1 MYDFHEKTPYGCPP
15 RDCSGQ
21 PCPAQPS
28 KAQDCCVP
36 DSHCHGFH
44 EHCGDYV
51 PLPPPIPPVRYVPG
65 MNVQDQLCNMAER
78 VNTSI
83 HRWNEIQ
90 AECYAALNKV
100 VGAAVA
106 SPVYY
111 DNDTVR
117 CEPGY
122 DPESGCEYTVVMAR
136 PCDRAGQPVQ
146 LKLATAYE
154 SLTNSGALEDI
165 STLSFQKSAQ
175 VAISAVPFDTTTWK
189 GPVIVDGVIGSGTS
203 DEIISILGVTKNGA
217 LVVLPGDTLNKELCQ
232 RKIENAIGPVIEIVR
247 DGAGIGEGDVRGS
260 VQAIGYRSCDG
271 MRILL
276 SCGCVE
282 EPGMSIK
289 QVTDVMVKYGCTTA
303 AITSFEP
310 ADSTAV
316 NHAGMTYI
324 GQLTDVTI
332 DYKMPKGAAFWY
344 INKRICNKSGFEQDI
359 ADTQQYLGSFAS
371 ELKNI
376 MGGLDGVDLKDMTG
390 TVEEHTKHL
399 EEVDGKISE
408 LTDMLGG
415 VRTDLTTL
423 QNRVDG
429 IVTDLNQEVSDR
441 IIGDDELSRRI
452 SEEEDARIA
461 ADDALQ
467 NSIDAEATSRD
478 AMDKNLQQ
486 QINTLTAGTG
496 LPTAT
501 RTRKGAV
508 IIGDN
513 LTITPEG
520 RLSAEPGV
528 DIQAGSGI
536 IVNKVGKIN
545 TVSVDATIAT
555 KSDLVP
561 LNEAVEDLT
570 DRVTVAE
577 QELKDDGDEI
587 AGLKTEVTT
596 IKTSIESLQTDTGDI
611 NTALAGKVSKDGDTM
626 TGALT
631 VPNVAV
637 TDSLST
643 GKIMSDSGVVELVS
657 TEQTGRAVSD
667 TPVLLKGVKVPVD
680 DTDAAN
686 KKYIDDETTNLV
698 NEIAVGHILPIASTE
713 KRGIVRIGANLSISP
728 DGTLSAST
736 SGEGGTSVAA
746 GDGISVSTDEEAK
759 VSTVSLNTETKNTLA
774 RVASKAD
781 TSALAA
787 LQSTVDANRAITDTN
802 TQNIDAINTTV
813 GGHSADITA
822 LQTDLAS
829 VDDTAT
835 EAMRVATDA
844 ETKAGQAETKA
855 ATALAS
861 ATDAKTSAD
870 SALEEAGQALQE
882 VGGKVN
888 RAGDSMS
895 GELVVPSLAFN
906 NAPKRNTVI
915 RGVPRNDGP
924 KIAISDG
931 TTSPIVEAQL
941 TAENG
946 VLQLS
951 ANTGHVVST
960 ENVPLVVGTPT
971 QGDHAA
977 TKEYVD
983 SRASIGVST
992 MIFKNKMFQCTVYL
1006 IKGGKVVIGVK
1017 VNIKENFT
1025 ITSVPKTYS
1034 INITSVTPSFQFTL
1048 FNENYTCSISRI
1060 GGNNNIDILFKTDSS
1075 TYNLTVNDILRF
1087 GSIL

>member
-28 KAQDCCVP
+28 KAQDCCIP

-51 PLPPPIPPVRYVPG
+51 PVPPPIPPVRYVPG

-175 VAISAVPFDTTTWK
+175 VAISAVPFDTTTWE

-203 DEIISILGVTKNGA
+203 DEKISILGVTKNGA

-232 RKIENAIGPVIEIVR
+232 RKIKNAIGPVIEIVR

-324 GQLTDVTI
+324 GQLKDVTI

-359 ADTQQYLGSFAS
+359 ANTQQYLGSFAS
-371 ELKNI
+371 DLKNI
-376 MGGLDGVDLKDMTG
+376 MGGLDGVDLKDMAG

-441 IIGDDELSRRI
+441 ISGDDELSRRI
-452 SEEEDARIA
+452 SDEEDARIA

-467 NSIDAEATSRD
+467 NSIVAEATSRD

-528 DIQAGSGI
+528 DIQAGTGI
-536 IVNKVGKIN
+536 IVSKVGKIN
-545 TVSVDATIAT
+545 TVSVNDTIAT

-570 DRVTVAE
+570 GRVTVAE

-587 AGLKTEVTT
+587 AGLKTEVAT

-611 NTALAGKVSKDGDTM
+611 TTALDGKVSKDGDTM

-631 VPNVAV
+631 VPNVTV

-643 GKIMSDSGVVELVS
+643 GKIMSDSGAVVFGSTAQLKDPSDDRVTLKNLQDPVELS
-657 TEQTGRAVSD
+657 
-667 TPVLLKGVKVPVD
+667 
-680 DTDAAN
+680 DAATAYYVQD
-686 KKYIDDETTNLV
+686 KLGEMSTAIQQGEL
-698 NEIAVGHILPIASTE
+698 LPLATTE
-713 KRGIVRIGANLSISP
+713 KPGIVRVGANLSISP

-736 SGEGGTSVAA
+736 SGDGGTSVAA
-746 GDGISVSTDEEAK
+746 GDGISVVNDQETK

-774 RVASKAD
+774 RVANKAD
-781 TSALAA
+781 ASALAA

-829 VDDTAT
+829 VNDTAT

-861 ATDAKTSAD
+861 ATDAKTAAD
-870 SALEEAGQALQE
+870 AAREEAGQALQK
-882 VGGKVN
+882 VGSKVN
-888 RAGDSMS
+888 RAGDVMIGGLSVPTLS
-895 GELVVPSLAFN
+895 FVVGSKKPTTIHGVASNTGPALAITN
-906 NAPKRNTVI
+906 N
-915 RGVPRNDGP
+915 
-924 KIAISDG
+924 
-931 TTSPIVEAQL
+931 TTTPIVEAQL
-941 TAENG
+941 
-946 VLQLS
+946 
-951 ANTGHVVST
+951 ST
-960 ENVPLVVGTPT
+960 EDGELHISAKTEHVDPAEKVPLVVGSPT
-971 QGDHAA
+971 RVDHAA

-983 SRASIGVST
+983 SLARIGVETLVFSSEL
-992 MIFKNKMFQCTVYL
+992 FQCTVYL
-1006 IKGGKVVIGVK
+1006 THGKKVVVGVR
-1017 VNIKENFT
+1017 VNVKSNIPVDVVSN
-1025 ITSVPKTYS
+1025 TYS
-1034 INITSVTPSFQFTL
+1034 ITATSVTPAFQFSLVTGT
-1048 FNENYTCSISRI
+1048 YVCSISRI
-1060 GGNNNIDILFKTDSS
+1060 SGNNNIDILFKPYDSR
-1075 TYNLTVNDILRF
+1075 YIIPINAILRF
-1087 GSIL
+1087 GSMA

>member
-1 MYDFHEKTPYGCPP
+1 
-15 RDCSGQ
+15 
-21 PCPAQPS
+21 
-28 KAQDCCVP
+28 
-36 DSHCHGFH
+36 
-44 EHCGDYV
+44 
-51 PLPPPIPPVRYVPG
+51 

-175 VAISAVPFDTTTWK
+175 VAISAVPFDTTTWE

-203 DEIISILGVTKNGA
+203 DEKISILGVTKNGA

-232 RKIENAIGPVIEIVR
+232 RKIKNAIGPVIEIVR

-324 GQLTDVTI
+324 GQLKDVTI

-359 ADTQQYLGSFAS
+359 ANTQQYLGSFAS

-376 MGGLDGVDLKDMTG
+376 MGGLDGVDLKDMAG

-441 IIGDDELSRRI
+441 ISGDDELSRRI
-452 SEEEDARIA
+452 SDEEDARIA

-467 NSIDAEATSRD
+467 NSIVAEATSRD

-528 DIQAGSGI
+528 DIQAGTGI
-536 IVNKVGKIN
+536 IVSKVGKIN
-545 TVSVDATIAT
+545 TVSVNDTIAT

-587 AGLKTEVTT
+587 AGLKTEVAT
-596 IKTSIESLQTDTGDI
+596 IKTSIDSLQTGTGDI
-611 NTALAGKVSKDGDTM
+611 TTALDGKVSKDGDTM

-631 VPNVAV
+631 VPNVTV

-643 GKIMSDSGVVELVS
+643 GKIMSDSGAVVFRSTAQLNDPSDDRVTLKNLQDPVELS
-657 TEQTGRAVSD
+657 
-667 TPVLLKGVKVPVD
+667 
-680 DTDAAN
+680 DAATAYYVQD
-686 KKYIDDETTNLV
+686 KLGEMSTAIQQGEL
-698 NEIAVGHILPIASTE
+698 LPLATTE
-713 KRGIVRIGANLSISP
+713 KPGIVRVGANLSISP
-728 DGTLSAST
+728 DGTLSAYT
-736 SGEGGTSVAA
+736 SGEGGTSVSA

-781 TSALAA
+781 ASALAA

-829 VDDTAT
+829 VDGTAT

-861 ATDAKTSAD
+861 AKDAKTAAD
-870 SALEEAGQALQE
+870 AALEEAGQALQE
-882 VGGKVN
+882 VGSKVN
-888 RAGDSMS
+888 RAGDVMT
-895 GELVVPSLAFN
+895 GGL
-906 NAPKRNTVI
+906 
-915 RGVPRNDGP
+915 GVPILSFDNGLQKPTIIHGVASNTGP
-924 KIAISDG
+924 ALAI
-931 TTSPIVEAQL
+931 TTNTTTPIVEAQL
-941 TAENG
+941 
-946 VLQLS
+946 
-951 ANTGHVVST
+951 ST
-960 ENVPLVVGTPT
+960 EDGELHISAKTEHVDPAKKVPLVVGSPT
-971 QGDHAA
+971 RVDHAA

-983 SRASIGVST
+983 SLATIGVENLV
-992 MIFKNKMFQCTVYL
+992 FNDEVFQCSVYL
-1006 IKGGKVVIGVK
+1006 THGKKVVLGVK
-1017 VNIKENFT
+1017 LKVKSGFT
-1025 ITSVPKTYS
+1025 ITDDGTYFS
-1034 INITSVTPSFQFTL
+1034 ITSTHITLPFQFSL
-1048 FNENYTCSISRI
+1048 ASVFYVCSIHRE
-1060 GGNNNIDILFKTDSS
+1060 GKNLPIDILFKS
-1075 TYNLTVNDILRF
+1075 YEPQRNVARNKILRF
-1087 GSIL
+1087 GSIE

>member
-28 KAQDCCVP
+28 KAQDCCIP
-36 DSHCHGFH
+36 DSHCHSFH

-51 PLPPPIPPVRYVPG
+51 PVPPPIPPVRYVPG

-175 VAISAVPFDTTTWK
+175 VAISAVPFDTTTWE

-203 DEIISILGVTKNGA
+203 DEKISILGVTKNGA

-232 RKIENAIGPVIEIVR
+232 RKIKNAIGPVIEIVR

-324 GQLTDVTI
+324 GQLKDVTI

-359 ADTQQYLGSFAS
+359 ANTQQYLGSFAS

-376 MGGLDGVDLKDMTG
+376 MGGLDGVDLKDMAG

-441 IIGDDELSRRI
+441 ISGDDELSRRI
-452 SEEEDARIA
+452 SDEEDARIA

-467 NSIDAEATSRD
+467 NSIVAEATSRD

-528 DIQAGSGI
+528 DIQAGTGI
-536 IVNKVGKIN
+536 IVSKVGKIN
-545 TVSVDATIAT
+545 TVSVNDTIAT

-587 AGLKTEVTT
+587 AGLKTEVAT
-596 IKTSIESLQTDTGDI
+596 IKTSIDSLQTGTGDI
-611 NTALAGKVSKDGDTM
+611 TTALDGKVSKDGDTM

-631 VPNVAV
+631 VPNVTV

-643 GKIMSDSGVVELVS
+643 GKIMSDSGAVVFRS
-657 TEQTGRAVSD
+657 TAQLNDPSD
-667 TPVLLKGVKVPVD
+667 DRVTLKNLQDPVD
-680 DTDAAN
+680 LSDAATAYYVQD
-686 KKYIDDETTNLV
+686 KLGEMSTAIQQGEL
-698 NEIAVGHILPIASTE
+698 LPLATTE
-713 KRGIVRIGANLSISP
+713 KPGIVRVGANLSISP

-736 SGEGGTSVAA
+736 SGEGGTSVSA

-781 TSALAA
+781 ASALAA

-829 VDDTAT
+829 VDGTAT

-861 ATDAKTSAD
+861 AKDAKTAAD
-870 SALEEAGQALQE
+870 AALEEAGQALQE
-882 VGGKVN
+882 VGSKVN
-888 RAGDSMS
+888 RAGDVMT
-895 GELVVPSLAFN
+895 GRL
-906 NAPKRNTVI
+906 
-915 RGVPRNDGP
+915 GVPILSFDNGLQKPTIIHGVASNTGP
-924 KIAISDG
+924 ALAI
-931 TTSPIVEAQL
+931 TTNTTTPIVEAQL
-941 TAENG
+941 
-946 VLQLS
+946 
-951 ANTGHVVST
+951 ST
-960 ENVPLVVGTPT
+960 EDGELHISAKTEHVDPAKKVPLVVGRPT
-971 QGDHAA
+971 RVDHAA

-983 SRASIGVST
+983 SLATIGVENLVFSHEL
-992 MIFKNKMFQCTVYL
+992 FQCTVYL
-1006 IKGGKVVIGVK
+1006 THGKKVVVGVK
-1017 VNIKENFT
+1017 LKVKSNFT
-1025 ITSVPKTYS
+1025 IIDVGTLCSITSTNITPPFQFSLASGNYVCS
-1034 INITSVTPSFQFTL
+1034 IHRNNINIP
-1048 FNENYTCSISRI
+1048 
-1060 GGNNNIDILFKTDSS
+1060 IDILFKSYSS
-1075 TYNLTVNDILRF
+1075 QYNLYRNEILRF
-1087 GSIL
+1087 GSVE